1 MSQLLAFSLN
11 CIFYKLHHSRVLLSF
26 MSRQQGHNC
35 TNNSTTKSAAYGNE
49 LAARHTEHLE
59 RKAAHP
65 HSKKVEIRMRSI
77 TTSLPSALPISIW
90 VAVSYQ
96 HHYVLLLIRRLS
108 ICDGTVVLGT
118 FDHMF
123 AYSHSWRIFQN
134 EWVYDYRQDCEF
146 QSKYLLPT
154 AF

>member
-1 MSQLLAFSLN
+1 MQWQGFLQKPLPLNFPFSSKWHHMSQLLAFSLN

-35 TNNSTTKSAAYGNE
+35 TNNSTTKSAAHGNE

-90 VAVSYQ
+90 SCCFLSASLCTSINKKTQ
-96 HHYVLLLIRRLS
+96 HLW
-108 ICDGTVVLGT
+108 CNCCFGN
-118 FDHMF
+118 FF
-123 AYSHSWRIFQN
+123 WSHVCI
-134 EWVYDYRQDCEF
+134 
-146 QSKYLLPT
+146 LT
-154 AF
+154 